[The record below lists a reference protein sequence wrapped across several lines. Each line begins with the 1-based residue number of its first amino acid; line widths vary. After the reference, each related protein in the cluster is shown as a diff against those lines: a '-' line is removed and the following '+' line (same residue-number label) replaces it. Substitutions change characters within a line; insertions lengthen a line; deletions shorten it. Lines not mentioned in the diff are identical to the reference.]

1 MKHGYLITTALVG
14 GMAMATT
21 AYAAGDAAKKNAAN
35 VSAQDQSMAP
45 ADAELTRKIR
55 QEVMNSNVSTE
66 AKNVTI
72 VSDSGRVVLTGQVAT
87 AEEKASITRM
97 ARGIATNVE
106 DRITVRQ

>member
-1 MKHGYLITTALVG
+1 MKHRYLITTALVG

-21 AYAAGDAAKKNAAN
+21 AYAAGDAVKKNAA
-35 VSAQDQSMAP
+35 
-45 ADAELTRKIR
+45 
-55 QEVMNSNVSTE
+55 NVSTE

-87 AEEKASITRM
+87 AEEKATITRV
-97 ARGIATNVE
+97 ARGIATNVD